1 MFEDVQSFPFLG
13 LAVYKYGL
21 FLAVASALW
30 LLAAGFLAKKKNL
43 PAGTVLQNGVLA
55 IPMGLFFSRLLYCL
69 VRLGYFL
76 DTIGQPVAMLYFW
89 DGGLSMM
96 GALLGVSLAALITA
110 KMKRIRFGE
119 LMDVLAVPAGL
130 FIAIARLGEAYTV
143 LGRGKSIEAQWM
155 TDSAFFGTQEAWG
168 NYYAVFRYE
177 AVMAV
182 LLLCVML
189 CLFFGRRTRLTAK
202 PGDLALVFGTLFGST
217 QVIAESL
224 RDDGHML
231 WGFVRASQIISIFL
245 PVTAILV
252 FCYRLVMREG
262 KNLRPFQCW
271 LILAVDALVPI
282 SAVHVLAARLIRA
295 EGTGLWPTLSL
306 LIMDASIAL
315 AIIKE
320 FDIDT
325 SNNLTREYA
334 LMSLAMAVLAA
345 VALILW
351 RKAKA
356 QKQNP

>member
-13 LAVYKYGL
+13 LKVYMYGL
-21 FLAVASALW
+21 FLAVAAAVW
-30 LLAAGFLAKKKNL
+30 LLVCGILAKKKNL
-43 PAGTVLQNGVLA
+43 PGNTVLLTGVLA
-55 IPMGLFFSRLLYCL
+55 VPLGLFFARLLYCL
-69 VRLGYFL
+69 VSFGYFL

-110 KMKRIRFGE
+110 KIRKIRFGE

-143 LGRGKSIEAQWM
+143 LM
-155 TDSAFFGTQEAWG
+155 MDSAFFGTQEAWG

-177 AVMAV
+177 AAVAV

-189 CLFFGRRTRLTAK
+189 CLYFGRKTRKTAK
-202 PGDLALVFGTLFGST
+202 PGDLALVFGTLFGSA
-217 QVIAESL
+217 QVIMESL

-231 WGFVRASQIISIFL
+231 WGFVRASQIISILL
-245 PVTAILV
+245 PVAAIIV
-252 FCYRLVMREG
+252 F
-262 KNLRPFQCW
+262 
-271 LILAVDALVPI
+271 
-282 SAVHVLAARLIRA
+282 SARLIHR
-295 EGTGLWPTLSL
+295 EGMSWRPVAAW
-306 LIMDASIAL
+306 LIAGASIGL
-315 AIIKE
+315 GIIKE

-345 VALILW
+345 VALLLW
-351 RKAKA
+351 KKIKI
-356 QKQNP
+356 QKQSS